1 MKTLK
6 GQPPETPAPQDSADV
21 LATDQYAGQAGRY
34 LFDPVTGTRQRIDE
48 DGNPLAD
55 PEAPGLPVVST
66 EPADAAA
73 EQPREE

>member
-1 MKTLK
+1 MKTQK
-6 GQPPETPAPQDSADV
+6 GPLDSAEV

-48 DGNPLAD
+48 DGSPLDA
-55 PEAPGLPVVST
+55 PEAPAQAIQ
-66 EPADAAA
+66 PADAAA